1 MGQSADPKHPRPRHY
16 DEDLKLFLER
26 FRDEALFDYIPGRE
40 HSEFHDFEES
50 SNRLKSPVKFARH
63 VAALMFVCWSLTSL
77 CHSNGHIE
85 TNVAE
90 KGNGFLAA
98 KRQRCK
104 TAHKR

>member
-63 VAALMFVCWSLTSL
+63 VAALRKEMGFWRQRG
-77 CHSNGHIE
+77 NDARPP
-85 TNVAE
+85 TNV
-90 KGNGFLAA
+90 
-98 KRQRCK
+98 K
-104 TAHKR
+104 TI